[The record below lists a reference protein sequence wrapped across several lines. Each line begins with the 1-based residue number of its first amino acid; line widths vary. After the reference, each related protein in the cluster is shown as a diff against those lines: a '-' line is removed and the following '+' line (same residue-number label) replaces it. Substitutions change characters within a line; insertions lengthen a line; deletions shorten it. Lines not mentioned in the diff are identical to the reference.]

1 MYNLFNKLQLT
12 TTILANMKF
21 TVALIFTT
29 MATASPL
36 SVRQDDALTIV
47 NDALDD
53 ARSASANSIMN
64 TQGEGRQLLEC
75 GSLCTQCRNGAITTA
90 LGEVALCGTAA
101 LAVEVA
107 TAGLATILEVAGFVA
122 CEATVIGTLNTAEAE
137 CQGLAD
143 P

>member
-1 MYNLFNKLQLT
+1 
-12 TTILANMKF
+12 MKF

-29 MATASPL
+29 LATASPL

-75 GSLCTQCRNGAITTA
+75 GRLCTQCRNGAITTA

-107 TAGLATILEVAGFVA
+107 TAGIATILEVAGFVA
-122 CEATVIGTLNTAEAE
+122 CETAVIGTLNTAEAE